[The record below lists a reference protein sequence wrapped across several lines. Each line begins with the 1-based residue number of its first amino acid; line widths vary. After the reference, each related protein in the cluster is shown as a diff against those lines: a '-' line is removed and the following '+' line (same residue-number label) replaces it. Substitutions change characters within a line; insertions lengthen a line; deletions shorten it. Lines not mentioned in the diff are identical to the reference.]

1 MSYKA
6 LIERTKNLTQR
17 KGTIDKDI
25 NFILDSYISLVSLI
39 LVLIT
44 ISCII
49 SLFQKGVSI
58 VPTILLH
65 IVIIGSFIWYYKN
78 KYRKIEDKLEFFL
91 KDFYSAETRREILEK
106 EIDEFAPEVLSGE
119 ISDYKDLVTFIS
131 VGDLCYKVIPY
142 YSSYRVMLYDK
153 NLGEF
158 KSLEKATSFAT
169 NRIRKS
175 IKERLGIL

>member
-1 MSYKA
+1 MNYKA
-6 LIERTKNLTQR
+6 LLERTENLTQR
-17 KGTIDKDI
+17 KGTINKDI
-25 NFILDSYISLVSLI
+25 NFILESYISLVSLI
-39 LVLIT
+39 LVFII

-49 SLFQKGVSI
+49 SLFQKEVSI
-58 VPTILLH
+58 IPTIILH
-65 IVIIGSFIWYYKN
+65 IFVIGGFIWYYKN

-91 KDFYSAETRREILEK
+91 NDFYSAETRREILEK
-106 EIDEFAPEVLSGE
+106 EIDSFTPEILSGK

-142 YSSYRVMLYDK
+142 YSSYRVMLYDE

-158 KSLEKATSFAT
+158 KSLEEAASFAT